1 MGRNSLSSNEKR
13 FGLGPDVDEE
23 PVAED
28 GAGDEPVAE
37 DAARWSERH
46 REEMFWLVGGGFGFV
61 LVVGTG
67 ISQLLDGLA
76 AFVIAGAIWVVL
88 AWRILAWMRRPAEQ
102 IAQMQRD
109 LESEDPDR

>member
-1 MGRNSLSSNEKR
+1 MSSSEKR
-13 FGLGPDVDEE
+13 FGLQPDVDEQ

-28 GAGDEPVAE
+28 EG
-37 DAARWSERH
+37 RWRERH

-67 ISQLLDGLA
+67 ISQLLDGLV
-76 AFVIAGAIWVVL
+76 AFVIAGAIWVLL

-102 IAQMQRD
+102 LARMRDD
-109 LESEDPDR
+109 LEHDDLGR